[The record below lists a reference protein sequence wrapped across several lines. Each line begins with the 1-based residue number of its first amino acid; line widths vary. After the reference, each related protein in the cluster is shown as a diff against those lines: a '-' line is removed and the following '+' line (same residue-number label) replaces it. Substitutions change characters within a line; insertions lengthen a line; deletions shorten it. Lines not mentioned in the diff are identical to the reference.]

1 MKGLDFFCSIWGVSW
16 PIQADPVAF
25 FKAWQDALPSSWCNK
40 VWKMVFFAIIW
51 SIWLMRN
58 EMVFNNKDFDL
69 RQLRD
74 NINLR
79 ITAWYKAKWPDCV
92 DSLTDIVR
100 FPYLIKAPMKNKYGR
115 IPIIW
120 KAPPSDIM
128 KFNVDG
134 SSKGKPGPAGIG
146 GVLRDN
152 SATIKIV
159 FSKAVGVVESNAA
172 ELLAVREV
180 LRIFVS
186 SR

>member
-1 MKGLDFFCSIWGVSW
+1 
-16 PIQADPVAF
+16 
-25 FKAWQDALPSSWCNK
+25 
-40 VWKMVFFAIIW
+40 
-51 SIWLMRN
+51 
-58 EMVFNNKDFDL
+58 MVFNNKDFDL

-79 ITAWYKAKWPDCV
+79 IVAWNKAKWPDCV

-120 KAPPSDIM
+120 KAPLSDFM